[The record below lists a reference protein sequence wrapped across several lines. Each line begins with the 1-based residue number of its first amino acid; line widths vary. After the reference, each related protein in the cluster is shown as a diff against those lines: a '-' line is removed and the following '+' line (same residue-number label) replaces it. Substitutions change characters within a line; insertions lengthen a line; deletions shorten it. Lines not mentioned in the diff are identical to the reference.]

1 LRKTVIVTS
10 EDASGKSVKGNG
22 RVCSTVDTVAVSLV
36 VSYDAMRQEGI
47 KDVEG
52 VEDGSKPSIEDGF
65 KDIDGELLG
74 FVLGVDEGSVVG
86 CSDGIV
92 DGCEDGFADG
102 KSQKS

>member
-1 LRKTVIVTS
+1 MLTS
-10 EDASGKSVKGNG
+10 EDASGKSVKVNG

-36 VSYDAMRQEGI
+36 GSYNAMRQEGL

-74 FVLGVDEGSVVG
+74 FLLGIDEGSAVG
-86 CSDGIV
+86 CSDGIEE
-92 DGCEDGFADG
+92 GSEDGFADG